1 MNFTPRTIT
10 LKDGSTAVMQSPT
23 PAHAE
28 QLIAYMKAMS
38 SETECVGRYPE
49 EIVETVEYEA
59 ELLSSTLVSPNSVQ
73 ISVFTDGIIAANSTV
88 TPYSG
93 RIKFRHRAVFGI
105 AVLEKYWG
113 LGMGRL
119 LTDAC
124 IQCAKDMG
132 YSQIELTALEDNT
145 KGISL
150 YKSVGFERWGRLEG
164 GSHLK
169 DGSIKTEVYMVKYQ

>member
-1 MNFTPRTIT
+1 MNFTSRTIT
-10 LKDGSTAVMQSPT
+10 LKDGRTALMQSPT

-28 QLIAYMKAMS
+28 QMIAYMKTMS
-38 SETECVGRYPE
+38 AETECVGRYPE
-49 EIVETVEYEA
+49 EIVETTEYEA
-59 ELLSSTLVSPNSVQ
+59 ELLSSTLSSSSSVQ
-73 ISVFTDGIIAANSTV
+73 ISIFMDGIIAANATIA
-88 TPYSG
+88 PYSG

-105 AVLEKYWG
+105 AVLQKYWS

-124 IQCAKDMG
+124 IQCARDMG
-132 YSQIELTALEDNT
+132 YAQIELTALEDNA

-150 YKSVGFERWGRLEG
+150 YKSVGFKQWGRLEG

-169 DGSIKTEVYMVKYQ
+169 DGSIKAEVYMIKRL